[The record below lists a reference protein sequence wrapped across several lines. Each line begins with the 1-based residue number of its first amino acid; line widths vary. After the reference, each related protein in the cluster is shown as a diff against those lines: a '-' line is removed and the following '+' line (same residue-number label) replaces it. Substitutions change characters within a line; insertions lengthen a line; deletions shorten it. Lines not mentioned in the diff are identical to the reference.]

1 MLAVHIHL
9 QLGTGCDFAAMKDN
23 FLGFTSDMYDL
34 LLADVLLADLLLDKH
49 CNT

>member
-1 MLAVHIHL
+1 
-9 QLGTGCDFAAMKDN
+9 MKDN